1 MKKLENF
8 LLNYSW
14 LLKLGIFI
22 SIFLW
27 AAQGNVLL
35 KNAYEIYKKENAAYG
50 SEDQAARSKAIQELD
65 NYARNLTNE
74 ASTLS
79 RQNLYG
85 SKEYFNDLKK
95 IRLKNKELYHAYL
108 PISGFVMTSLQGM
121 SLPEGLLRADKHKIK
136 EIEEPREDYRQW
148 LKTADVPKNVSDESF
163 IKEDE
168 AKKINWRDVLADIGN
183 WTLSSLWPWLF
194 ALYRRSFFLVIFLY
208 LVRMS
213 QRKGILETVLADKKK
228 FALAI
233 LAWPVF
239 ISKYPYNVVR
249 EIIVEAEL
257 RRIGNVFRKLN
268 PKEKLRIRR
277 IANSDRCNAW
287 RQDFRSE
294 NKFKLRH
301 SFIPA
306 IIVTIFIHTFV
317 PLVSSAETPF
327 ARGDPLIVAHT
338 EIINLDT
345 SSEKNLQDDDALSE
359 CIPETAPA
367 IALYVSGRVTP
378 SKITKRITQ
387 SRKIDRIP
395 IGWLF
400 SCSTLIPN

>member
-1 MKKLENF
+1 
-8 LLNYSW
+8 
-14 LLKLGIFI
+14 
-22 SIFLW
+22 
-27 AAQGNVLL
+27 
-35 KNAYEIYKKENAAYG
+35 
-50 SEDQAARSKAIQELD
+50 
-65 NYARNLTNE
+65 
-74 ASTLS
+74 
-79 RQNLYG
+79 
-85 SKEYFNDLKK
+85 
-95 IRLKNKELYHAYL
+95 
-108 PISGFVMTSLQGM
+108 MTSLQGM

-277 IANSDRCNAW
+277 IANSDRYNAW

-301 SFIPA
+301 SLIPA

-378 SKITKRITQ
+378 SKINKRITQ